1 MHVTH
6 SATVALRETDCT
18 GCTGCAGYTGYT
30 YTGYT
35 GYTGYTATRCA
46 GTVFAYGQ
54 TSSGK
59 THTMMGNNDCPG
71 VIPRAVSDI
80 FTYIREVRLFTAVA
94 LSDLARCEY

>member
-1 MHVTH
+1 MRASRCTCAA
-6 SATVALRETDCT
+6 SKPRAYLAATGLLRV
-18 GCTGCAGYTGYT
+18 
-30 YTGYT
+30 
-35 GYTGYTATRCA
+35 